1 MPPTL
6 ELAPVLLHTDNK
18 DPEDFRRWEQELS
31 VIDLAALP
39 EDEARRE
46 RADRLIQ
53 GIGTI
58 AVKAHEHTQGCEP
71 KRFDNLLE
79 AVQEARKGNETARKL
94 ITTNVHTDVFERTVK
109 AGFVLSVPLET
120 DQDGQIMQ
128 NGQTNE
134 QIQANTIRY
143 LGGNAKMQPRFEA
156 EVVNSFRL
164 QAEKNNGSLEPHN
177 FVVLS
182 RCADDMTDEEL
193 DKAGFF
199 VPTKSMAVQV
209 TSMNKDGDLQMESA
223 FVAGV
228 KSPDAPRHDASMVA
242 KFGRSIGVELSGSAV
257 DTLNTPLLIPKELMP
272 NGVVDIVRMLDDA
285 AGGTFFGQDKPRQD
299 YVQFREECQKRET
312 EMEPVVQTIV
322 SELLARGNEIHT
334 PTGATQ
340 LLDELSEKHTLY
352 QAIQDTRI
360 DPRVFGEA
368 AVPHIEQARMFYV
381 QGDLTRFYSAFESAL
396 EVADSSSCPT
406 GVSTENN
413 VVGSVDE
420 YGNSNKAA
428 KESNDDCEFI
438 SKKCPVCGA
447 KNVKTKVTRTQ
458 ISGSCGCK
466 VKRK

>member
-6 ELAPVLLHTDNK
+6 ELAPVVAQTDSQEPK
-18 DPEDFRRWEQELS
+18 DFGRWEQELS
-31 VIDLAALP
+31 VVDVAALP
-39 EDEARRE
+39 EDVERQE
-46 RADRLIQ
+46 RANKLIHSV
-53 GIGTI
+53 GAL
-58 AVKAHEHTQGCEP
+58 AVERHEAAADEP
-71 KRFDNLLE
+71 KHFDNLLE
-79 AVQEARKGNETARKL
+79 AVREARGGDETARRLVK
-94 ITTNVHTDVFERTVK
+94 TNVHTDVFERTIK

-120 DQDGQIMQ
+120 DHDGHIMQ

-143 LGGNAKMQPRFEA
+143 LGGGAKMQPRFEA

-164 QAEKNNGSLEPHN
+164 QAEKDKGSLETHN
-177 FVVLS
+177 FLVLS

-209 TSMNKDGDLQMESA
+209 TSMDEQGNLQIESA

-228 KSPDAPRHDASMVA
+228 KSPGTQRHDASMVA
-242 KFGRSIGVELSGSAV
+242 NFGQSIGVELSGTAV

-272 NGVVDIVRMLDDA
+272 NGIVDIVQMLDDA

-299 YVQFREECQKRET
+299 YAQFRRECREWEK
-312 EMEPVVQTIV
+312 EMEPVVEMIV
-322 SELLARGNEIHT
+322 TELLARSNQLRT
-334 PTGATQ
+334 PTDATR
-340 LLDELSEKHTLY
+340 LLHELSEKHTLY
-352 QAIQDTRI
+352 RAVQDTRI

-368 AVPHIEQARMFYV
+368 AVPHIEQARILYL
-381 QGDLTRFYSAFESAL
+381 QGELAQSHSAYEAAL

-406 GVSTENN
+406 GINSGNDI
-413 VVGSVDE
+413 GDSIDG

-438 SKKCPVCGA
+438 SKKCPICKA